1 MDTAS
6 QSATKIQAAFKGFK
20 VRKDSIEKK
29 TTGKI
34 LVKKLILVIFILFLN
49 NKIVLKVCLIV
60 IIVLCFQTTL

>member
-1 MDTAS
+1 MDTVS

-34 LVKKLILVIFILFLN
+34 SEKTHLSR
-49 NKIVLKVCLIV
+49 KID
-60 IIVLCFQTTL
+60 F

>member
-1 MDTAS
+1 MDTVC

-34 LVKKLILVIFILFLN
+34 SEKTHLSR
-49 NKIVLKVCLIV
+49 KIVFLYK
-60 IIVLCFQTTL
+60 CFKSCI